1 MSQNIDEFLKK
12 TSLEDFVKLK
22 INNQK
27 ASIEEKEFYEKIL
40 KDIIVKEQTDKN
52 RATITEPIERVF
64 MDYPLCPKCHSPL
77 KRYGKGNFPFAQC
90 TRCHKFWDKT
100 ELLGAYIT
108 GENGQFFSMNLID
121 AFWKRVMTI
130 INVNFEKNSKE

>member
-40 KDIIVKEQTDKN
+40 KDI
-52 RATITEPIERVF
+52 TITEPIERVF

-77 KRYGKGNFPFAQC
+77 KRYGKDSFPFAQC

-108 GENGQFFSMNLID
+108 GENGQFFNMSLID
-121 AFWKRVMTI
+121 VFWKRVMTI
-130 INVNFEKNSKE
+130 INVNFERNSKE